1 MKLTYK
7 LWNFVGIVSTSLFSW
22 EDQNWVWHS
31 RYIGELCCILLVPWC
46 KKVLV
51 IAVPSGFF
59 SCYNYS
65 QQYWKNVTFENVGK
79 LPLYQVGDARTAE
92 VGVYQVWNK
101 HIATLEKMQIDAF
114 MIPKSTRRV
123 PALEPQ
129 LFARINFVT
138 NPYVAIWHKLDDIK

>member
-7 LWNFVGIVSTSLFSW
+7 MWNFVGIVSTSLFSW

-59 SCYNYS
+59 LVTITHGNIENMSPLEMWASCLYI
-65 QQYWKNVTFENVGK
+65 KLVTQERLK
-79 LPLYQVGDARTAE
+79 LVFIRSEISILQPLR
-92 VGVYQVWNK
+92 K
-101 HIATLEKMQIDAF
+101 C
-114 MIPKSTRRV
+114 KSM
-123 PALEPQ
+123 
-129 LFARINFVT
+129 
-138 NPYVAIWHKLDDIK
+138 HS